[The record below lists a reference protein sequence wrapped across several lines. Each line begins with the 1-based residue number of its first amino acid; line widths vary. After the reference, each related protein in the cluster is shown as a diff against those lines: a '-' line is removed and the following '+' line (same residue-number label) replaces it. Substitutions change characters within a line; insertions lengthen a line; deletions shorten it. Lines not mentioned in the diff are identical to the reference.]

1 MSLHCDPDFDYPF
14 HSGFTDQVGVGAGE
28 GTTLHLPMPPQTQWK
43 EYQESLERGLQRIE
57 EFGAEAVVISMG
69 LDTHEGDPCALPG
82 TGFALQGRDYWEKGQ
97 MMARNLKGPPLV
109 IIQEGGYR
117 MDTIGEA
124 ASNVV
129 LGFHDERV
137 KGGI

>member
-1 MSLHCDPDFDYPF
+1 VSLHCDPDFDYPF
-14 HSGFTDQVGVGAGE
+14 HSGFSDQIGVDSGE
-28 GTTLHLPMPPQTQWK
+28 GMTVHLPMPPKTQWA
-43 EYQESLERGLQRIE
+43 EYQESLGKGLQRITN
-57 EFGAEAVVISMG
+57 FGAQAVVISMG

-82 TGFALQGRDYWEKGQ
+82 SGFGLSGRDYWEKGQ
-97 MMARNLKGPPLV
+97 MMARSFEGLPVV

-129 LGFHDERV
+129 LGFYEECQKV
-137 KGGI
+137 

>member
-1 MSLHCDPDFDYPF
+1 
-14 HSGFTDQVGVGAGE
+14 
-28 GTTLHLPMPPQTQWK
+28 MPPKTQWK

-69 LDTHEGDPCALPG
+69 LDTHEGDPCTIRRA
-82 TGFALQGRDYWEKGQ
+82 GFGLRGRDYWEKGQ
-97 MMARNLKGPPLV
+97 MMARNLKGLPLV

>member
-28 GTTLHLPMPPQTQWK
+28 GTTLHLPMPPKTQWK
-43 EYQESLERGLQRIE
+43 EYQESLERGLRRIE

-69 LDTHEGDPCALPG
+69 LDTHEGDPCTIRRA
-82 TGFALQGRDYWEKGQ
+82 GFGLRGRDYWEKGQ
-97 MMARNLKGPPLV
+97 MMARNLKGLPLV